1 MCEFQE
7 GGPYIATQLLTF
19 SADKQPTRV
28 KNSGLQDATELQ
40 HITANE
46 ASGAGFLPVI
56 EKARCKSNRFA
67 TYSSW
72 EIKAMI
78 IVVLLSDV

>member
-1 MCEFQE
+1 M
-7 GGPYIATQLLTF
+7 TQLLTF
-19 SADKQPTRV
+19 SANKQPTRI
-28 KNSGLQDATELQ
+28 KKITLQDATDLQ

-46 ASGAGFLPVI
+46 ASGAGSLPGI
-56 EKARCKSNRFA
+56 EKVHCKSNRLA
-67 TYSSW
+67 TYASW